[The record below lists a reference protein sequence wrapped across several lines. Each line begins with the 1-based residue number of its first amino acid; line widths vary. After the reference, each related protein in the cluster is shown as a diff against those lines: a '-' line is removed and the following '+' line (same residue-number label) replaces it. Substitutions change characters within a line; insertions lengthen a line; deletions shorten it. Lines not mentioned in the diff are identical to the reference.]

1 MFDYGLTKESQLKG
15 VTITSK
21 GKKSRG
27 KRYYAKDKLAFTA
40 WKILG
45 YSVDDK
51 DYQKWLEG
59 SKDKKGPQK
68 NKEMG

>member
-1 MFDYGLTKESQLKG
+1 MIDYGLVKECQLKG
-15 VTITSK
+15 IAITSK

-45 YSVDDK
+45 YHPEDK
-51 DYQKWLEG
+51 DYQHWLE
-59 SKDKKGPQK
+59 SFTDKKGPQK
-68 NKEMG
+68 SKETS